1 MIFVTRMMQHS
12 GLMAIIGMILLFCM
26 PHSGSAQNAES
37 TQTTPKKTFHAVV
50 TDAKGVETDVQ
61 NIHFY
66 WEEKL
71 SETAFVPNELREV
84 PVTRGTATVKVKFET
99 IKQIDIRQGSN
110 GGLPVLAIT
119 LTNGKSGEF
128 TLAIDGTFRGESDFG
143 EVEFQPTGL
152 SKIIF
157 K

>member
-1 MIFVTRMMQHS
+1 MISRTRVKQHT
-12 GLMAIIGMILLFCM
+12 GLMAALMIVLFCT
-26 PHSGSAQNAES
+26 PIPGLAQ
-37 TQTTPKKTFHAVV
+37 TQPEKTFHAVV
-50 TDAKGVETDVQ
+50 TDTKGVETDVN
-61 NIHFY
+61 NIFFY

-99 IKQIDIRQGSN
+99 IKQIDIRKGSD
-110 GGLPVLAIT
+110 GAQPVLAIT
-119 LTNGKSGEF
+119 LTNGKTGEF

-143 EVEFQPTGL
+143 EVEFKPTGL

>member
-12 GLMAIIGMILLFCM
+12 GLMAAIGMILLFSM
-26 PHSGSAQNAES
+26 PNSGSAQNAES
-37 TQTTPKKTFHAVV
+37 TQNTTKKTFHAVV
-50 TDAKGVETDVQ
+50 TDAKSVETEVQ

-99 IKQIDIRQGSN
+99 IKQIDIRKGSN

>member
-1 MIFVTRMMQHS
+1 MIFVTRMVQHS
-12 GLMAIIGMILLFCM
+12 GLMAAIGMILLFCM
-26 PHSGSAQNAES
+26 PNSGSAQNAES

-50 TDAKGVETDVQ
+50 TDVKGVETDVQ

-99 IKQIDIRQGSN
+99 IKQIDIRKGSD
-110 GGLPVLAIT
+110 GDLPVLAIT

-143 EVEFQPTGL
+143 EVEFQPNGL
-152 SKIIF
+152 NKIIF